1 MKKFKLNEIKIE
13 VTYNCPLSC
22 IHCSSDA
29 SPDNQMSMSLEKCIE
44 IINGAISLGVK
55 EISFS
60 GGEPLTWKGIT
71 EVITH
76 LKNTGLTTSIYST
89 GNCDNLSKLLKTLKS
104 AGLDKLVFSLY
115 SDIESE
121 HARITR
127 KSNSFSNTMKAIKL
141 ANSYNIFT
149 EIHFVALASNYKK
162 LIDIVKLA
170 QVNDVKR
177 VSVLRFVPQGRGLL
191 IGNNILNKKQNLEL
205 KKIITDIRKTEFDI
219 RTGSPFNVLYLNNN
233 PKCMAAQDR
242 LIVAPNLN
250 IYPCDAFKQIPYEN
264 FFSDDEYSN
273 LNKHTID
280 ECWEKSKYFEIV
292 RDVILTTP
300 SEPCKSC
307 KNYGVCSAG
316 CLAQK
321 YLFHSSLKK
330 NPDPA
335 CLLGA

>member
-22 IHCSSDA
+22 VHCSSDA
-29 SPDNQMSMSLEKCIE
+29 SPENKMSMSLEKCLE

-55 EISFS
+55 EIAFS
-60 GGEPLTWKGIT
+60 GGEPLAWKGIT
-71 EVITH
+71 EVIAH
-76 LKNTGLTTSIYST
+76 SNSMGLTTSIYSS
-89 GNCDNLSKLLKTLKS
+89 GNCDNLDKLMKKLKS
-104 AGLDKLVFSLY
+104 AGLDKFVFSLF
-115 SDIESE
+115 SDNENE
-121 HARITR
+121 HTRVTR
-127 KSNSFSNTMKAIKL
+127 KSNSFSNTIKAIKL
-141 ANSYNIFT
+141 ANSYDIST

-162 LIDIVKLA
+162 LIGVVKLA
-170 QVNDVKR
+170 HANEVRR

-191 IGNNILNKKQNLEL
+191 ISNNILNKKQNIEL
-205 KKIITDIRKTEFDI
+205 KKIIMDIRDTGFDI

-250 IYPCDAFKQIPYEN
+250 IYPCDAFKQIPSEN
-264 FFSDDEYSN
+264 FFPDDEYSN
-273 LNKHTID
+273 LGKHTLD
-280 ECWEKSKYFEIV
+280 ECWKKSKYFEIV

-307 KNYGVCSAG
+307 KNYGICSAG

-321 YLFHSSLKK
+321 YLFYSSLKK